1 MRVMF
6 KLLAGAAVALAC
18 TVAPAQATTI
28 IDFQGGTPGGT
39 VAYTTA
45 GGDLTGTG
53 IVIDT
58 LFGIN
63 TPQNAGTYVVTGGQL
78 NFETGAL
85 TGSSGTTYTFGGGG
99 YFNITGSVADASNNI
114 IASGTLLQG
123 SFVNA
128 TVDESNGAIVL
139 TTSSGADTKN
149 SDLVSYFG
157 LPSGTQWAFGPATTH
172 VATTS
177 LNSTDGTF
185 TGSAFS
191 TDVPNQVVP
200 EPASMMLFGSGLAGL
215 SALIRRRRKQQS

>member
-1 MRVMF
+1 MRGMF
-6 KLLAGAAVALAC
+6 GIVAGAAVALGL

-28 IDFQGGTPGGT
+28 IDFQGGPAGGT
-39 VAYTTA
+39 VAYTTP

-63 TPQNAGTYVVTGGQL
+63 TPQNAGTYLVTGGQL
-78 NFETGAL
+78 NFETGAF

-99 YFNITGSVADASNNI
+99 NFDITGTVKDASNNI

-123 SFVNA
+123 SFLNA

-139 TTSSGADTKN
+139 TTSNGSDTKN
-149 SDLVSYFG
+149 ANLVSYFG
-157 LPSGTQWAFGPATTH
+157 LPAGTQFAFGPANTH

-177 LNSTDGTF
+177 LNTADGTF
-185 TGSAFS
+185 TGTAFS

-215 SALIRRRRKQQS
+215 SALIRRRRKQQA